1 MGNNKQNYNGQYILK
16 NRLKELR
23 AEMDL
28 SQTAFGRMVGVSK
41 NSIISIET
49 GRFCPTAKLA
59 LLICKALNVPDIDS
73 CTGVM
78 HTLFTLEDL
87 YGFVIIEHDSQP
99 VIKLNPNCDKYPQLH
114 RMLLDWLKKK
124 QMLSSGAITREEY
137 DDWRYGYV
145 PEDDKD

>member
-23 AEMDL
+23 AEMNL
-28 SQTAFGRMVGVSK
+28 SQTAFGKMVGVSK

-145 PEDDKD
+145 PEDDT

>member
-41 NSIISIET
+41 NSISSIET

-59 LLICKALNVPDIDS
+59 LLICKALKVR
-73 CTGVM
+73 
-78 HTLFTLEDL
+78 FEDVF
-87 YGFVIIEHDSQP
+87 YFD
-99 VIKLNPNCDKYPQLH
+99 
-114 RMLLDWLKKK
+114 
-124 QMLSSGAITREEY
+124 
-137 DDWRYGYV
+137 
-145 PEDDKD
+145 

>member
-23 AEMDL
+23 AEMNL
-28 SQTAFGRMVGVSK
+28 SQTAFGKMVGVSK

-87 YGFVIIEHDSQP
+87 YGFVISEHDSQP
-99 VIKLNPNCDKYPQLH
+99 IIKLNPNCDKYPQLH

-145 PEDDKD
+145 PEDDT

>member
-41 NSIISIET
+41 NSISSIET

-99 VIKLNPNCDKYPQLH
+99 VIKLNPNCDKYPQLY

-145 PEDDKD
+145 PEDDT

>member
-1 MGNNKQNYNGQYILK
+1 MGNNKPNYNGQYILK

-23 AEMDL
+23 AEMNL
-28 SQTAFGRMVGVSK
+28 SQTAFGKMVGVSK

-99 VIKLNPNCDKYPQLH
+99 VIKLNPNCDKYPQLY

-124 QMLSSGAITREEY
+124 QMLRRGAITREEY

>member
-1 MGNNKQNYNGQYILK
+1 MAIGERIRFIRNLRGITQKALGISAGLTEKTADNRIAQYESGVRVPKQ
-16 NRLKELR
+16 ELT
-23 AEMDL
+23 
-28 SQTAFGRMVGVSK
+28 SQIADVLG
-41 NSIISIET
+41 IS
-49 GRFCPTAKLA
+49 PN
-59 LLICKALNVPDIDS
+59 ALNVPDIDS

-87 YGFVIIEHDSQP
+87 YGFVIIEHDGQP

-114 RMLLDWLKKK
+114 RMLLDWLTKK

>member
-1 MGNNKQNYNGQYILK
+1 MAIGERIRFIRNLRGITQKALGISAGLPEKTADIRIAQYESGVRVPKQ
-16 NRLKELR
+16 ELT
-23 AEMDL
+23 
-28 SQTAFGRMVGVSK
+28 SQIADVLG
-41 NSIISIET
+41 IS
-49 GRFCPTAKLA
+49 PN
-59 LLICKALNVPDIDS
+59 ALNVPDIDS

-87 YGFVIIEHDSQP
+87 YGFVIIEHDGQP
-99 VIKLNPNCDKYPQLH
+99 VIKLNPNCNKYPQLH
-114 RMLLDWLKKK
+114 RMLLDWLTKK

>member
-1 MGNNKQNYNGQYILK
+1 VGNNKQNYNGQYILK

-23 AEMDL
+23 AEMNL
-28 SQTAFGRMVGVSK
+28 SQTAFGKMVGVSK

-145 PEDDKD
+145 PEDDT

>member
-1 MGNNKQNYNGQYILK
+1 MAIGERIRFIRNLRGITQKALGISAGLPEKTADIRIAQYESGVRVPKQ
-16 NRLKELR
+16 ELT
-23 AEMDL
+23 
-28 SQTAFGRMVGVSK
+28 SQIADVLG
-41 NSIISIET
+41 IS
-49 GRFCPTAKLA
+49 PN
-59 LLICKALNVPDIDS
+59 ALNVPDIDI

-87 YGFVIIEHDSQP
+87 YGFIISEHDGQP

>member
-41 NSIISIET
+41 NSISSIET

-87 YGFVIIEHDSQP
+87 YGFVISEHDSQP
-99 VIKLNPNCDKYPQLH
+99 IIKLNPNCDKYPQLH

-145 PEDDKD
+145 PEDDT

>member
-1 MGNNKQNYNGQYILK
+1 MN
-16 NRLKELR
+16 
-23 AEMDL
+23 L
-28 SQTAFGRMVGVSK
+28 SQTAFGKMVGVSK

-145 PEDDKD
+145 PEDDT

>member
-1 MGNNKQNYNGQYILK
+1 ML
-16 NRLKELR
+16 
-23 AEMDL
+23 
-28 SQTAFGRMVGVSK
+28 VGL
-41 NSIISIET
+41 
-49 GRFCPTAKLA
+49 C
-59 LLICKALNVPDIDS
+59 S

-87 YGFVIIEHDSQP
+87 YGFIISEHDGQP
-99 VIKLNPNCDKYPQLH
+99 VIKLNPNCDKYPQLY

>member
-1 MGNNKQNYNGQYILK
+1 MRVPKQ
-16 NRLKELR
+16 ELT
-23 AEMDL
+23 
-28 SQTAFGRMVGVSK
+28 SQIADVLG
-41 NSIISIET
+41 IS
-49 GRFCPTAKLA
+49 PN
-59 LLICKALNVPDIDS
+59 ALNVPDIDS

-87 YGFVIIEHDSQP
+87 YGFIISEHDGQP
-99 VIKLNPNCDKYPQLH
+99 VIKLNPNCDKYPQLY

>member
-23 AEMDL
+23 AEMNL
-28 SQTAFGRMVGVSK
+28 SQTAFGKMVGVSK